1 MIDPAAMK
9 RLIEL
14 EDAKKKLLEQIEEK
28 QKEKRKGLRDWNTME
43 RESRRDG
50 LRSELA
56 EDALDKMNGQGMGT
70 GTAF

>member
-1 MIDPAAMK
+1 M
-9 RLIEL
+9 
-14 EDAKKKLLEQIEEK
+14 EQIEEK
-28 QKEKRKGLRDWNTME
+28 QKDKRRNLREWESRE

-56 EDALDKMNGQGMGT
+56 EESLEVMSGEGGMT